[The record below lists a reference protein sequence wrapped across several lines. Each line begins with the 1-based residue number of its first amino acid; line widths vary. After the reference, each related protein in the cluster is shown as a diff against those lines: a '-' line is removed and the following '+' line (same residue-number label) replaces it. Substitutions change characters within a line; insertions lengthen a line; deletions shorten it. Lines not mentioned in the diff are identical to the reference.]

1 MLTSLNL
8 SQPLMGNPGTPGIPP
23 NTTITSEWV
32 DVSPYYAVLATI
44 TQANA
49 GGTLYID
56 LSNDRVTYY
65 SVDVAYSNVQQLYA
79 LTTSRYARI
88 RVVTGSQYTTS
99 GYAYL
104 GSSPMPV
111 ETPIPTFSP
120 NLVPDSNLAN
130 AIATE
135 GATWDV
141 VGPIGTANGDWTVIN
156 PGTPSAELQYIGTGA
171 ADTLKYASAV
181 PINVVPGE
189 TYSVSAYIDATNS
202 TGPEPE
208 ISIWLNGSVPPNWAS
223 DMANGTKGLIS
234 FSITIPSGAAQIV
247 LSNRTYDGAAYSALA
262 GLPISWSQI
271 QLTKTS
277 TVQPYQPGPLYVG
290 NIVPYNMSATG
301 TVSATHV
308 NATPNTSVTLT
319 PAAQPLVSGT
329 VYQNLTGGPVQ
340 VMQPITG
347 AVAGTA
353 QIALGPT
360 SSPPD
365 FGAAETILLN
375 STKNISFVVPNG
387 WYCSI
392 TAAGET
398 FGTTQLI
405 GL

>member
-1 MLTSLNL
+1 M
-8 SQPLMGNPGTPGIPP
+8 
-23 NTTITSEWV
+23 ITEL
-32 DVSPYYAVLATI
+32 ALATALSMTGTAFGHSFNYEFLPTKSFYEAQI
-44 TQANA
+44 SVDPTTGTQA
-49 GGTLYID
+49 GW
-56 LSNDRVTYY
+56 
-65 SVDVAYSNVQQLYA
+65 
-79 LTTSRYARI
+79 
-88 RVVTGSQYTTS
+88 
-99 GYAYL
+99 L
-104 GSSPMPV
+104 GF
-111 ETPIPTFSP
+111 ENFTP
-120 NLVPDSNLAN
+120 NLVQVGWLSYGGNLTAFYQV
-130 AIATE
+130 
-135 GATWDV
+135 W
-141 VGPIGTANGDWTVIN
+141 ANGVITDT
-156 PGTPSAELQYIGTGA
+156 GTL
-171 ADTLKYASAV
+171 
-181 PINVVPGE
+181 
-189 TYSVSAYIDATNS
+189 
-202 TGPEPE
+202 GPELTP
-208 ISIWLNGSVPPNWAS
+208 GSVIDVA
-223 DMANGTKGLIS
+223 
-234 FSITIPSGAAQIV
+234 V
-247 LSNRTYDGAAYSALA
+247 
-262 GLPISWSQI
+262 
-271 QLTKTS
+271 

-353 QIALGPT
+353 QIALGPS

-392 TAAGET
+392 TASGET